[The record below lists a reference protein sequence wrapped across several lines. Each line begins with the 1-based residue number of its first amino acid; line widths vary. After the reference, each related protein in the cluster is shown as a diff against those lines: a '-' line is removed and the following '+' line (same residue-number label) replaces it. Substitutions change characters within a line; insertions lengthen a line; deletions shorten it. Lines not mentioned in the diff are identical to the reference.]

1 MERVLALMVPE
12 DTTAV
17 ERAPARV
24 DPLAELARA
33 AQAGDRAALRRL
45 LQALGPRLLR
55 VVRGVLG
62 GRHPELEDTLQEALV
77 LVVRALDSFRG
88 DGEVEGYAVRIT
100 LRAAIAARRKH
111 RTRTSPL
118 DEIESAPESATSDAP
133 QADEVL
139 ATRRR
144 ALLRSLLDSLPEA
157 QAETLVARSI
167 LGLSLEETAKLTG
180 VPENTVRSRM
190 RLAKEALRERIEADP
205 VLSETLEI
213 RA

>member
-45 LQALGPRLLR
+45 LQALGPRLSR

-111 RTRTSPL
+111 RTRTGPL
-118 DEIESAPESATSDAP
+118 DEIESAPESTTSDAP